1 MNLQLT
7 DRRPGP
13 RKAPKTRHVSVGII
27 GAGFGGIGMAIQLRK
42 HGIDEF
48 TIFEKADAVG
58 GVWRDNT
65 YPDAGCDVPSHL
77 YSYSFERR
85 SDWTRRFPKQPE
97 ILAYLRECAQI
108 HGINEHILL
117 STEITSAEWLA
128 EEAKWLLTTGLGA
141 THRFDVVIWG
151 LGQLN
156 RPKWPVIDGLDTFA
170 GTMFHSARWNHEH
183 DLTGERIAVIGNG
196 ASAVQFVPPTAEKAD
211 TLYQFQRSPNW
222 FLPKPDAP
230 FTAKEIRRFR
240 RIPGWDHLYRSR
252 LYASFESKWV
262 ALRRGSKVST
272 TAHDIATAFITKRVP
287 DPELRAKL
295 LPDFPVGC
303 KRILISDN
311 YLEAL
316 CRDNVEVVDDPI
328 TRVEADAV
336 ITADGTRRE
345 VDTIIVATG
354 FSTSDFLA
362 PVDISGLDGRSLRD
376 EWAAG
381 ARAYEGIAV
390 PGFPNSFI
398 LYGPNTNLNHNSI
411 IFMLEAQYRWVL
423 GALEI
428 LEEGNRSVDVS
439 PEAARRYDER
449 IQTNLERT
457 AFAADCHSW
466 YKNDAG
472 RIVNNWPGP
481 TLQYWYETRRV
492 RRSDLKIEPVHA
504 PG

>member
-1 MNLQLT
+1 M
-7 DRRPGP
+7 
-13 RKAPKTRHVSVGII
+13 GII
-27 GAGFGGIGMAIQLRK
+27 GAGFGGVGMAIQLRA
-42 HGIDEF
+42 HGIDDF
-48 TIFEKADAVG
+48 TIFEKADAIG

-97 ILAYLRECAQI
+97 ILAYLRDCADR
-108 HGINEHILL
+108 HGLSPHIRLG
-117 STEITSAEWLA
+117 TEIASAVWDDD
-128 EEAKWLLTTGLGA
+128 EATWTLTTTAGD
-141 THRFDVVIWG
+141 THRFDVIVWG

-156 RPKWPVIDGLDTFA
+156 RPKWPTIDGLDTFA
-170 GTMFHSARWNHEH
+170 GTIFHSARWNHDH

-196 ASAVQFVPPTAEKAD
+196 ASAVQFVPPVAERAGK
-211 TLYQFQRSPNW
+211 LYQFQHSPNW

-230 FTAKEIRRFR
+230 FTAEEIGKFR
-240 RIPGWDHLYRSR
+240 RIPGWDRLYRSR

-262 ALRRGSKVST
+262 ALRRGSKVSD
-272 TAHDIATAFITKRVP
+272 TARQLSTAYITKRVP

-295 LPDFPVGC
+295 IPDYPVGC

-316 CRDNVEVVDDPI
+316 GRDNVEVVDDPI
-328 TRVEADAV
+328 TAVDTGAV
-336 ITADGTRRE
+336 ITEDGTRRE

-354 FSTSDFLA
+354 FDTTNFLA
-362 PVDISGLDGRSLRD
+362 PVEITGTHGRRLAD
-376 EWAAG
+376 EWAGG
-381 ARAYEGIAV
+381 ARAYQGIAV

-411 IFMLEAQYRWVL
+411 IFMLEAQYRWIL
-423 GALEI
+423 GAVDL
-428 LEEGNRSVDVS
+428 LRAGNRSVEVTAS
-439 PEAARRYDER
+439 AARRYDAQ
-449 IQTNLERT
+449 IQRALAGTT
-457 AFAADCHSW
+457 FAADCHSW
-466 YKNDAG
+466 YKNESG

-481 TLQYWYETRRV
+481 TVRYWFDTHRV
-492 RRSDLKIEPVHA
+492 RRKDLRIV